1 MALRD
6 REVLPG
12 PAAVAHRCRKGVL
25 AALGIVAAAAV
36 PAHAQDAA
44 PRLPALGDA
53 SSAVLST
60 AAEQELAQA
69 ALRQI
74 RAGAPT
80 VDDPI
85 LKYYVRVNVDRLAE
99 KSELTTPV
107 LATVLI
113 DSPQIN
119 AFAVPGGV
127 VGINLGLFLHA
138 QDESE
143 YSAVVAHELAHL
155 SQRHYARQIEAQ
167 RELAPW
173 RLAGMLAAIAI
184 GAMGGGDAGMA
195 AMHGTQSLF
204 EGQALRFSR
213 AREQE
218 ADRIGLHTLV
228 AADLDPSGMARMFGR
243 MRQAFRYASKPPEFL
258 LTHPLTETRIADAEN
273 QAARFAR
280 KAPAPSWDY
289 QFMRAR
295 AQVHYA
301 ESARRAVAQA
311 QARHGGG
318 DADKYAQAVA
328 LLRAGRSEEAADV
341 TSVLRERHPESLLMA
356 ATHADALIKA
366 GRPDAALALV
376 GRELAINPDNEPLT
390 FLKAQALIAAKEPA
404 QAVAVL
410 RDHLRV
416 SRHDPDV
423 WVLLA
428 ETAGLA
434 GDTIGVHRARAEYFA
449 LVGAY
454 DKAIAHFGYARRLLP
469 RDDERQRAGIDQR
482 IVDLRTD
489 LEALGGERSRSQRKL
504 ALRASAENG
513 GEERT
518 ATSSR

>member
-1 MALRD
+1 MSARF
-6 REVLPG
+6 RWRHG
-12 PAAVAHRCRKGVL
+12 L
-25 AALGIVAAAAV
+25 AAALAIVVAAIPPV
-36 PAHAQDAA
+36 RAQD
-44 PRLPALGDA
+44 PPLRLPALGDA

-60 AAEQELAQA
+60 VAERELAQA

-113 DSPQIN
+113 DNPQIN

-138 QDESE
+138 RDESE

-167 RELAPW
+167 RALAPW
-173 RLAGMLAAIAI
+173 RLAGLLAAIAI
-184 GAMGGGDAGMA
+184 GAVGGGDAGMA

-218 ADRIGLHTLV
+218 ADRIGLNTLV
-228 AADLDPSGMARMFGR
+228 EANLDPSGMARMFGR
-243 MRQAFRYASKPPEFL
+243 MRQAFRYAAKPPEFL

-273 QAARFAR
+273 QAARFA
-280 KAPAPSWDY
+280 PTTLAPSWDY

-295 AQVHYA
+295 AQVHFA
-301 ESARRAVAQA
+301 ESARRAVAA
-311 QARHGGG
+311 AKARRGGG
-318 DADKYAQAVA
+318 DADKYALAVA
-328 LLRAGRSEEAADV
+328 LLRAGRAEDAADA
-341 TSVLRERHPESLLMA
+341 TSVLRERHPDSLLMA
-356 ATHADALIKA
+356 ATHVDALIKA
-366 GRPDAALALV
+366 GRPHAALSLLR
-376 GRELAINPDNEPLT
+376 RELAINPDNEPLT
-390 FLKAQALIAAKEPA
+390 VLKAQALIATEDPA
-404 QAVAVL
+404 QAAALL
-410 RDHLRV
+410 RNHIRA
-416 SRHDPDV
+416 RRNDPDV

-434 GDTIGVHRARAEYFA
+434 GDTIGVHQARAEYFA
-449 LVGAY
+449 LIGAF
-454 DKAIAHFGYARRLLP
+454 DKAIAHFGYARRLLA
-469 RDDERQRAGIDQR
+469 RDDERARAGIDQR
-482 IVDLRTD
+482 IVDLRTE
-489 LEALGGERSRSQRKL
+489 LEALGGERSQSQRKL
-504 ALRASAENG
+504 ALRGNGENSG
-513 GEERT
+513 ADPGWR
-518 ATSSR
+518 SRR